1 MWKKIKDFPLNIVS
15 KDTSSDIYVGDLI
28 IKNMKYRRLNYIYKS
43 YFINKGG
50 LEDIILLIGQ

>member
-50 LEDIILLIGQ
+50 LEDIIA